1 MNYHLK
7 IEQVYENGN
16 RTCFNVESTNIRGV
30 IYDLLDMSKDI
41 ARYRITDNVDNTL
54 LFSTDKY
61 ETNFEPSIIN
71 ENTYD
76 PLNLV
81 KDYETLKVN

>member
-7 IEQVYENGN
+7 IEQIYENGN
-16 RTCFNVESTNIRGV
+16 CTCFCVESTNIRGV
-30 IYDLLDMSKDI
+30 VYDLLNMSEDI

-61 ETNFEPSIIN
+61 ETNYSPSIIN
-71 ENTYD
+71 ENTFD

-81 KDYETLKVN
+81 KDYGKDRH

>member
-16 RTCFNVESTNIRGV
+16 RACFNVESTNIRGV
-30 IYDLLDMSKDI
+30 IYDLLNMSEDI

-61 ETNFEPSIIN
+61 ETNVEPSIIN
-71 ENTYD
+71 ENTFD

-81 KDYETLKVN
+81 KDYGKDR

>member
-1 MNYHLK
+1 
-7 IEQVYENGN
+7 
-16 RTCFNVESTNIRGV
+16 
-30 IYDLLDMSKDI
+30 MSEDI

-61 ETNFEPSIIN
+61 ETNYAPSIVN
-71 ENTYD
+71 ENTFD

-81 KDYETLKVN
+81 KDYGKDRQ